1 MAFISFHLYLFITY
15 NLSIFCTEY
24 QVHTITCKVRSR
36 PPPVVRIGRNDGR
49 DVIVTNGTVSA
60 GGRGISFR
68 MDTPDDN
75 DFTFDAVMTISDFR
89 ERDSAKYYCNAEN
102 EMGTAAKDFPV
113 KVRQRS
119 ILMFLVSNIADSSSQ
134 LFFRLHSTHN

>member
-1 MAFISFHLYLFITY
+1 M
-15 NLSIFCTEY
+15 
-24 QVHTITCKVRSR
+24 RSR

-49 DVIVTNGTVSA
+49 DVIVTNGTVSE

-113 KVRQRS
+113 KVRQY
-119 ILMFLVSNIADSSSQ
+119 MFLVSNIVDSSSR
-134 LFFRLHSTHN
+134 LFL